1 MHIAI
6 WILMLLLIGL
16 WSLAA
21 WGLAALLGMDAGWVD
36 RVQAWLVDWPPGD
49 WLDLWVPGWMMATQA
64 FLDALQS
71 VLSWLGGAA
80 PIIVWGLWGLWGLGL
95 LMLVGLGALLSL
107 IVVLVRRSTA
117 PSSPPATAPVG

>member
-1 MHIAI
+1 MHVAI

-36 RVQAWLVDWPPGD
+36 RVQGWLVDWPPGD
-49 WLDLWVPGWMMATQA
+49 WLDLWVPGWMMAMQA
-64 FLDALQS
+64 SLDALQA
-71 VLSWLGGAA
+71 VLAWLGGAA
-80 PIIVWGLWGLWGLGL
+80 PILVWGLWSLGL

-117 PSSPPATAPVG
+117 PSPPPAAATAG

>member
-1 MHIAI
+1 MQVAI

-36 RVQAWLVDWPPGD
+36 RVQAWLVDWPAGD
-49 WLDLWVPGWMMATQA
+49 WLDPWVPGWMMAVQA
-64 FLDALQS
+64 SLDMLQS
-71 VLSWLGGAA
+71 VLAWLGGAA
-80 PIIVWGLWGLWGLGL
+80 PILVWGLWGLGL

-107 IVVLVRRSTA
+107 IVVLVRRGTA
-117 PSSPPATAPVG
+117 PSTRPAASAA